1 MRSLKLLILII
12 LLYTPVNA
20 NMKNAFDFK
29 FNSIDGEEINL
40 SKYKGKTILVVNVA
54 SKCGFTNQYEG
65 LQSLSD
71 KYKKKDFVV
80 IGVSSNDF
88 NQELQN
94 KEEVKK
100 FCEVNFG
107 INFPNLY
114 ELTLIILAAL
124 LGATAFIFISYGY
137 SIAKGH
143 FARTGVM
150 GFIQLPASIVLGFFI
165 FNESLKFNAYFGSL
179 LIIIA
184 GVNAIYGLKNDN

>member
-1 MRSLKLLILII
+1 MVLFII
-12 LLYTPVNA
+12 NGLAGIIIWLY
-20 NMKNAFDFK
+20 
-29 FNSIDGEEINL
+29 
-40 SKYKGKTILVVNVA
+40 
-54 SKCGFTNQYEG
+54 
-65 LQSLSD
+65 
-71 KYKKKDFVV
+71 
-80 IGVSSNDF
+80 
-88 NQELQN
+88 
-94 KEEVKK
+94 
-100 FCEVNFG
+100 FG

-114 ELTLIILAAL
+114 ELILIILAAL

-184 GVNAIYGLKNDN
+184 GANAIYGLKNAN

>member
-1 MRSLKLLILII
+1 MNYKLNNYSNNINFIDWGKSNALLLILFF
-12 LLYTPVNA
+12 LC
-20 NMKNAFDFK
+20 
-29 FNSIDGEEINL
+29 
-40 SKYKGKTILVVNVA
+40 VVV
-54 SKCGFTNQYEG
+54 
-65 LQSLSD
+65 
-71 KYKKKDFVV
+71 
-80 IGVSSNDF
+80 
-88 NQELQN
+88 
-94 KEEVKK
+94 
-100 FCEVNFG
+100 G

-114 ELTLIILAAL
+114 ELILIILAAL

-184 GVNAIYGLKNDN
+184 GANAIYGLKNAN